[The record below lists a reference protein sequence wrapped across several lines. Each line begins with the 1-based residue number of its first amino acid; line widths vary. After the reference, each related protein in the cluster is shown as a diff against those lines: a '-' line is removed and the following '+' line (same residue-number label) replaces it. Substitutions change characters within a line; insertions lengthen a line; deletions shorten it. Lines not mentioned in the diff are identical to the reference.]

1 MFRGL
6 DRDSGCAWHV
16 QFIQPAV
23 PDDARCIMLYGPDGE
38 IVGPLTMEMAEAW
51 MDHFDNARYQ
61 QQLRERSTSPT

>member
-6 DRDSGCAWHV
+6 DRAGGCAWHV

-23 PDDARCIMLYGPDGE
+23 PDDAQCVMLYGPDGE
-38 IVGPLTMEMAEAW
+38 IVGPLTMELAEAW

-61 QQLRERSTSPT
+61 QQLRERSAAPT